1 MSDLSK
7 YEILLNEL
15 NTIEAQLSILIHKN
29 KELIAQTGNQE
40 MELLQLKKDNS
51 ILQLKIASLE
61 NENKALKNGGDNS
74 LFNSLNLK
82 ERENLKVKLQNL
94 LSKIDYHLSS

>member
-1 MSDLSK
+1 MAELIK

-15 NTIEAQLSILIHKN
+15 NAIESQLSVLIHKN
-29 KELIAQTGNQE
+29 KELIGKIGDKE
-40 MELLQLKKDNS
+40 IELLRLRSENS
-51 ILQLKIASLE
+51 LLQQRIVSLE
-61 NENKALKNGGDNS
+61 SEIKTPGNDGDSS

>member
-1 MSDLSK
+1 MADLIK
-7 YEILLNEL
+7 HEILLNEL
-15 NTIEAQLSILIHKN
+15 SAIESQLSILIHKN
-29 KELIAQTGNQE
+29 KELIGKIGDQE
-40 MELLQLKKDNS
+40 TEILRLRNENS
-51 ILQLKIASLE
+51 ILLQKVMSLE
-61 NENKALKNGGDNS
+61 SETKKPWQDGDNN

>member
-1 MSDLSK
+1 MADLINH
-7 YEILLNEL
+7 EILLNEL
-15 NTIEAQLSILIHKN
+15 SSVEAQLSILIHKN
-29 KELIAQTGNQE
+29 KELIGKIGDRDI
-40 MELLQLKKDNS
+40 ELLRLRNENS
-51 ILQLKIASLE
+51 FLHQKIASLE
-61 NENKALKNGGDNS
+61 SEMKAPKNDGDKN

>member
-1 MSDLSK
+1 MAEVIK
-7 YEILLNEL
+7 NEILLSEL
-15 NTIEAQLSILIHKN
+15 NAIEAQLSALIHKN
-29 KELIAQTGNQE
+29 KELMGKIGNQE
-40 MELLQLKKDNS
+40 IELLRLRNENS
-51 ILQLKIASLE
+51 LLQQKIISLE
-61 NENKALKNGGDNS
+61 SEIKVPGTEGDNN

>member
-1 MSDLSK
+1 MARLIK
-7 YEILLNEL
+7 NEILLNEL
-15 NTIEAQLSILIHKN
+15 SAIETQLSILIHKN
-29 KELIAQTGNQE
+29 KELIAKIGNQE
-40 MELLQLKKDNS
+40 IELLHMRNENS
-51 ILQLKIASLE
+51 ILQQRIISLE
-61 NENKALKNGGDNS
+61 NEIKSPGNDGDNN

>member
-1 MSDLSK
+1 MADLTK

-15 NTIEAQLSILIHKN
+15 TAIEAQLSIIVHKN
-29 KELIAQTGNQE
+29 KELIGKVEEQE
-40 MELLQLKKDNS
+40 VELLRLR
-51 ILQLKIASLE
+51 
-61 NENKALKNGGDNS
+61 NENSFLQQKMVILESEIKAPKNDGENN

>member
-1 MSDLSK
+1 VADLTK
-7 YEILLNEL
+7 HEILLHEL
-15 NTIEAQLSILIHKN
+15 SAIEAQLLILIHKN
-29 KELIAQTGNQE
+29 KELISKIGDQE
-40 MELLQLKKDNS
+40 IELMRLRKENSYLQQKFIS
-51 ILQLKIASLE
+51 IESEI
-61 NENKALKNGGDNS
+61 KAPKNDGDNN

>member
-1 MSDLSK
+1 MAELIK
-7 YEILLNEL
+7 NEILLNEL
-15 NTIEAQLSILIHKN
+15 SAIETQLSILIHKN
-29 KELIAQTGNQE
+29 KELIAKIGNQE
-40 MELLQLKKDNS
+40 IELLHMRNENS
-51 ILQLKIASLE
+51 ILQQRIISLE
-61 NENKALKNGGDNS
+61 NEIKSPGNDGDNN

>member
-1 MSDLSK
+1 MAELIK
-7 YEILLNEL
+7 NEILLNEL
-15 NTIEAQLSILIHKN
+15 SAIETQLSILIHKN
-29 KELIAQTGNQE
+29 KELIAKIGNQE
-40 MELLQLKKDNS
+40 IELLHMRNENS
-51 ILQLKIASLE
+51 ILQQRIISLE
-61 NENKALKNGGDNS
+61 SEIKSPGNDGDNN

>member
-1 MSDLSK
+1 MADITK

-15 NTIEAQLSILIHKN
+15 SAIEAQISILAHKN
-29 KELIAQTGNQE
+29 KELAGKIENQE
-40 MELLQLKKDNS
+40 IELLRLRNENQQLQQKVV
-51 ILQLKIASLE
+51 SLE
-61 NENKALKNGGDNS
+61 NDIKAPKNDGDNN